1 MTTVKDICDIL
12 DAFAPPVYQES
23 YDNSG
28 LLVGDLQMELT
39 GVVFSLDITEAVI
52 EDCLK
57 KNANMIVAH
66 HPIIFKGLK
75 RLTGADYVQR
85 TVLKAIKHNIALY
98 ASHTNL
104 DSVVGGVNYKICE
117 KLRLRN
123 ISILSE
129 KQDDLLKLV
138 TFVPADYTKKV
149 HKALFSIGCGHIGA
163 YDSCSFNL
171 LGKGTFRALEG
182 ANPFVG
188 DVGAFHEEREERIE
202 VILPAHLQHKAL
214 AELRRV
220 HPYEEVAY
228 DIYALQNTNPTVGFG
243 CVGLLEKAV
252 PVEEFLIML
261 KEVFQLK
268 VIKHTKLCKKQIEK
282 VAVCGGSG
290 SFLLKEA
297 MASRADVF
305 VSGDFK
311 YHEYFD
317 ADNRIIIAD
326 IGHYESEYYSIEIFN
341 ELITK
346 KIPNFATYFT
356 DVNTNPVNYFL

>member
-1 MTTVKDICDIL
+1 MTTVKDICNIL

-23 YDNSG
+23 YDNAG
-28 LLVGDLQMELT
+28 LLVGNPQMELT

-52 EDCLK
+52 DDCISK
-57 KNANMIVAH
+57 KANMIVAH

-75 RLTGADYVQR
+75 RLTGTDYVQR

-117 KLRLRN
+117 KLQLKDVT
-123 ISILSE
+123 ILSE
-129 KQDDLLKLV
+129 KQNDLLKLV
-138 TFVPADYTKKV
+138 TFAPSNYVKQI
-149 HKALFSIGCGHIGA
+149 HKALFDAGCGHIGA
-163 YDSCSFNL
+163 YDSCSFNME
-171 LGKGTFRALEG
+171 GKGTFRALEG
-182 ANPFVG
+182 TNPFVG
-188 DVGAFHEEREERIE
+188 EVDELHEEKEMRIE
-202 VILPAHLQHKAL
+202 VVLPVHLQYKAL
-214 AELRRV
+214 SVLKKA

-228 DIYALQNTNPTVGFG
+228 DIYALQNTNPTVGLG
-243 CVGLLEKAV
+243 CVGVLEKAM
-252 PVEEFLIML
+252 PVEEFLSMT
-261 KEVFQLK
+261 KDVFRLK
-268 VIKHTKLCKKQIEK
+268 VIKHTELCKKQIQK

-297 MASRADVF
+297 IASGADIF

-326 IGHYESEYYSIEIFN
+326 IGHYESEYCSIEIFN

-356 DVNTNPVNYFL
+356 DVNTNPINYFL